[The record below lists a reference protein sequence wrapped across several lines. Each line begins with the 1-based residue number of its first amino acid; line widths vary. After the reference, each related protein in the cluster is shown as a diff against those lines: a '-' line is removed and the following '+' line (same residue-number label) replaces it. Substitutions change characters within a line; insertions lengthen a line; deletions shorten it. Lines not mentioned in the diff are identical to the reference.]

1 MKAISTI
8 QGAGKSASA
17 AIGLGVSSLLT
28 VMAVLLLT
36 SFALLSLLSANS
48 DLLMSQ
54 KAAQAVKEYYA
65 ADCQAET
72 WMMHLKQTITNTDE
86 IPVDVKLHQ
95 AGFQA
100 EYANEEYIV
109 NKTFPMGEKKN
120 LMVSASVSAS
130 GGIRILFWQSAPV
143 YTSDTA
149 SNANA

>member
-1 MKAISTI
+1 MKSISTV

-65 ADCQAET
+65 ADCQAVT
-72 WMMHLKQTITNTDE
+72 WMMHLTQTMAHTDE
-86 IPVDVKLHQ
+86 IPVDVKLYQ
-95 AGFQA
+95 AGFEA
-100 EYANEEYIV
+100 EYTNEAYIV
-109 NKTFPMGEKKN
+109 NKTFSMGEKKN
-120 LMVSASVSAS
+120 LIVSASVST
-130 GGIRILFWQSAPV
+130 GGVIRILLWQSAPV
-143 YTSDTA
+143 YTPNIDPNTNS
-149 SNANA
+149 